1 VSTIVGDACVRG
13 NPFLMFSCFLFLQ
26 IEEAN
31 VFKEAKQFTYKDGV
45 QFVFMDLVWLTVLII
60 KFVRLQRYFQS

>member
-1 VSTIVGDACVRG
+1 MLEGTHLV
-13 NPFLMFSCFLFLQ
+13 FSYVLFCFLFLQ

-60 KFVRLQRYFQS
+60 KFVRLQRYLQS

>member
-1 VSTIVGDACVRG
+1 
-13 NPFLMFSCFLFLQ
+13 MFCFLFLQ

-31 VFKEAKQFTYKDGV
+31 VFKEAKQFTYKDGA

-60 KFVRLQRYFQS
+60 KFVRLQRSLRS

>member
-1 VSTIVGDACVRG
+1 VLERTHLV
-13 NPFLMFSCFLFLQ
+13 FSYVLFCFLFLQ

-60 KFVRLQRYFQS
+60 KFVRLQRYLQS